1 MLYLKFS
8 VSLSLVIRI
17 MKHKRVSTFVAAFKQ
32 SFLARAENS
41 RGLLDIRIKA
51 NKGNRN
57 KDDHFQIAPS
67 RPAVLA
73 CASDEV
79 STKGQ
84 LPKPYDAFFHSRY

>member
-32 SFLARAENS
+32 FFLARAENS
-41 RGLLDIRIKA
+41 RGSLDIRIKA

-57 KDDHFQIAPS
+57 KGRPLPNRSIPS
-67 RPAVLA
+67 RGTSL
-73 CASDEV
+73 C
-79 STKGQ
+79 Q
-84 LPKPYDAFFHSRY
+84 

>member
-8 VSLSLVIRI
+8 ASLFLVIRI
-17 MKHKRVSTFVAAFKQ
+17 MKHKRVSTFVAALAI
-32 SFLARAENS
+32 FLARAENS

-57 KDDHFQIAPS
+57 IRDDHFQIAPS
-67 RPAVLA
+67 RPAILA

-84 LPKPYDAFFHSRY
+84 LPRPYDAFFHGRY

>member
-8 VSLSLVIRI
+8 VSLFLVIRI
-17 MKHKRVSTFVAAFKQ
+17 MKHKSFNFCSCFQAI
-32 SFLARAENS
+32 FLARAENS

-51 NKGNRN
+51 KGNRN
-57 KDDHFQIAPS
+57 IRDDHFQIAPS

-84 LPKPYDAFFHSRY
+84 LPRPYDAFFHGRY